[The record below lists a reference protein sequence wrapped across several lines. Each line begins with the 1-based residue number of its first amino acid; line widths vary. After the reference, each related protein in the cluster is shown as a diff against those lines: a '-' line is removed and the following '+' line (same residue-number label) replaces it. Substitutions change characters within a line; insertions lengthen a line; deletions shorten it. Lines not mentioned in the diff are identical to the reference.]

1 MNTNLVSKNQLIQ
14 DLNDAQLG
22 FINSASQTMEYAF
35 KIGEILSKLKEITP
49 HGQFENVIKNDTRVA
64 FGVKQAQRL
73 MRIAAHRAFI
83 LEKAKGEALSL
94 REMDKLIS
102 STKQVQKPAMNA
114 EVIDDG
120 IPVNPENRLSI
131 LGKAGQEEILEGE
144 FTEIPTIAPEPPET
158 ASFIDQTQPEPKEA
172 PEQPEEPSDSDVWRD
187 MVYELQ
193 SQVDALTADNERMRI
208 VLEDD
213 NHIVAAMK
221 EVKRLTDQNRVLS
234 ERINGLMAEKNEAI
248 KSVRYWKKKAEQL
261 EKQIE
266 EISHE

>member
-49 HGQFENVIKNDTRVA
+49 HGQFEKVIKNDTRVA

-131 LGKAGQEEILEGE
+131 LGKAGPEEIIEGE
-144 FTEIPTIAPEPPET
+144 FTQIPVRAPEPTEP
-158 ASFIDQTQPEPKEA
+158 ASSIKQAQPESHPE
-172 PEQPEEPSDSDVWRD
+172 PEQPKELSVVEALQD
-187 MVYELQ
+187 MVDELL
-193 SQVDALTADNERMRI
+193 SQIDVLTAEHEQMRI